1 MALTTTTAL
10 SYYQVESSTISEWPN
25 PITFSLEALSA
36 DDIEVCVI
44 DTSTSGGSFPVYRV
58 AKKLLEPNL
67 SADFTMNFPGGGSLT
82 LKKSERPYT
91 EPNAI
96 NANYDAD
103 INDFIGDIVN
113 IINGDVTDAETGED
127 HGLSLGNTNVS
138 NPTPIPDW
146 SAKLATDGGGEV
158 SGVIDLTYYG
168 NETTPLTVPL
178 PLEIRASAEASPEKL
193 VLTKGVDYN
202 IDFTAKTVTCTSAA
216 WSDLS
221 KITGH
226 SADRLRV
233 HRTTT
238 SNALVDFTNG
248 AVLNDTDLNL
258 AYKQNLFAAQ
268 EMNEDAALTRGNAQS
283 VGPAQIADSAVTNA
297 KIANTAVDQ
306 NKLADDAV
314 STAKIQAS
322 AVNASR
328 LATDAVETAKIQNN
342 AVDANKLA
350 TDAVTTVKIA
360 NDAVTYD
367 KVLPASKAQMEGQS
381 AAGVVTPDVLKNSP
395 LVPKCYGVV
404 SYDDSTPSLSSGSF
418 NVNSVSEPSDD
429 KRTVTFTTPLQDANY
444 VVVATMQTAAAVG
457 EYEAVSIT
465 AKTTSSFTMESR
477 HNDDADLS
485 INFVVFGST
494 Y

>member
-67 SADFTMNFPGGGSLT
+67 SEDFTMNFPGGGSLT

-127 HGLSLGNTNVS
+127 LGLSLGYTNVS

-158 SGVIDLTYYG
+158 AGVIDLTYYG
-168 NETTPLTVPL
+168 TETTPLTVPL
-178 PLEIRASAEASPEKL
+178 PLEIRVSAEASPQKL

-202 IDFTAKTVTCTSAA
+202 IDFNAKTVTCTSAA

-283 VGPAQIADSAVTNA
+283 VGPAQIADLAVTNA
-297 KIANTAVDQ
+297 KIANTAVNQ
-306 NKLADDAV
+306 NQLADDAV

-342 AVDANKLA
+342 AVDENKLA

-360 NDAVTYD
+360 NEAVTYD
-367 KVLPASKAQMEGQS
+367 KVDVADASEMVGQLES
-381 AAGVVTPDVLKNSP
+381 GIVTPDVLKHSP

-404 SYDDSTPSLSSGSF
+404 SYDGNAPSLSSGSF
-418 NVNSVSEPSDD
+418 NVASVSEPLED
-429 KRTVTFTTPLQDANY
+429 KRTVTFTTALNDANY
-444 VVVATMQTAAAVG
+444 VVLATMQTAAAVG
-457 EYEAVSIT
+457 ADEIVTIT
-465 AKTTSSFTMESR
+465 AKTTSSFTMESS
-477 HNDDADLS
+477 HNDNADLS